1 MKKIL
6 SLILIAM
13 LLILACACSEEATE
27 EPKPDYTATADDIAK
42 LEALYANR
50 EAYHGNLHDHSDSGD
65 PENDPWKTADGK
77 FPLSVWTSSLIE
89 KDLDFVALVDHRQTN
104 HMRRTAWD
112 NATFIGG
119 TETGHRRLDDT
130 GEIDPFHY
138 NILLNDPDAL
148 DRILSSFS
156 KFNHT
161 GKGHFKIYSNN
172 PLTEDEFSQM
182 VTMVQEA
189 GGNVVHVHPCYKDP
203 ETGEGYMTSEDIMD
217 YYLGE
222 YTGIE
227 VLLGYRDGDM
237 RSDYNKDAYNLWVE
251 FLNAGKHLYAF
262 AGSDSH
268 KSADT
273 QSASTVYAE
282 ERMNT
287 SYLSHIVKG
296 DFTAGPVGIRMC
308 VGDTVMGG
316 HTAFTGKRLIV
327 SVDDFQ
333 SQQYHK
339 DHQYRIDVY
348 NEKGLVFSQEFDS
361 TKTAY
366 FAIDAEDCKYYR
378 ADVYDVTDDYIV
390 AIGNPIW
397 NEP

>member
-1 MKKIL
+1 
-6 SLILIAM
+6 
-13 LLILACACSEEATE
+13 
-27 EPKPDYTATADDIAK
+27 
-42 LEALYANR
+42 
-50 EAYHGNLHDHSDSGD
+50 
-65 PENDPWKTADGK
+65 
-77 FPLSVWTSSLIE
+77 
-89 KDLDFVALVDHRQTN
+89 
-104 HMRRTAWD
+104 
-112 NATFIGG
+112 
-119 TETGHRRLDDT
+119 
-130 GEIDPFHY
+130 
-138 NILLNDPDAL
+138 
-148 DRILSSFS
+148 
-156 KFNHT
+156 
-161 GKGHFKIYSNN
+161 
-172 PLTEDEFSQM
+172 
-182 VTMVQEA
+182 
-189 GGNVVHVHPCYKDP
+189 
-203 ETGEGYMTSEDIMD
+203 
-217 YYLGE
+217 
-222 YTGIE
+222 
-227 VLLGYRDGDM
+227 M